1 MGLLKIFLTATCF
14 VLLVGCDD
22 KPSTS
27 MADAQNRKTA
37 DSEAIVPSI
46 KIVDFVRENGWFD
59 QGNPNAY
66 IVRHNYSLQL
76 TKSFGE
82 VALDIA
88 KSWAE
93 SDKAEQNALA
103 VFGNTMTVQLLSA
116 QLQASED
123 YEERFHAILQQ
134 CEECRNRLSSDK
146 KNGTR
151 LYFDTAWLWLKE
163 RGFPEAATT
172 TETKSAR
179 QAWWTFIK
187 TENGWMP
194 VSN

>member
-1 MGLLKIFLTATCF
+1 MRLLKTFLIAICF
-14 VLLVGCDD
+14 LLLVGCDD

-59 QGNPNAY
+59 QGNPNTY
-66 IVRHNYSLQL
+66 IVRHNYNIQL
-76 TKSFGE
+76 AKSFGE

-93 SDKAEQNALA
+93 SDRAEQNALA
-103 VFGNTMTVQLLSA
+103 AFGNTMTMQLLSA

-146 KNGTR
+146 KTVR
-151 LYFDTAWLWLKE
+151 VSILIQH
-163 RGFPEAATT
+163 GF
-172 TETKSAR
+172 
-179 QAWWTFIK
+179 
-187 TENGWMP
+187 G
-194 VSN
+194 